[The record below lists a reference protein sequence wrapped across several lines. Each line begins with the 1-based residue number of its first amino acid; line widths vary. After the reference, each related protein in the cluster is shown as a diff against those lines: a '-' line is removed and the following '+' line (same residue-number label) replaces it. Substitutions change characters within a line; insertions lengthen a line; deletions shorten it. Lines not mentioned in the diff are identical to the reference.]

1 MAPKSGQVGSKDDT
15 RRQVGQK
22 VGGGLRVSCF
32 LGHVGPQ
39 VEAQKSKISLKID
52 VKSRLERRLDR
63 RSHKSF
69 EKRRHRRVQEP
80 IFEANAVQHAYHACA
95 LRPNIYRSAWPS
107 AVCCDVVTCKPHDI
121 VFGARWAPK
130 MTPKVAPYGP
140 QDAVQTRS
148 TSIFIV
154 LEVDSKTKPRKERR
168 PSQSGTV

>member
-1 MAPKSGQVGSKDDT
+1 MPCFFAPI
-15 RRQVGQK
+15 
-22 VGGGLRVSCF
+22 
-32 LGHVGPQ
+32 GPQ
-39 VEAQKSKISLKID
+39 VEAQKSKISLKIC
-52 VKSRLERRLDR
+52 VQSRLERRLDR

-107 AVCCDVVTCKPHDI
+107 AVCCAVVTCKPHDI

-140 QDAVQTRS
+140 QDAVRTRS
-148 TSIFIV
+148 TSNFIV
-154 LEVDSKTKPRKERR
+154 LEVASKTKPCKERP
-168 PSQSGTV
+168 PSPLPPFSGCMLAPGEEGREVGKPTTHAVYD